1 MFETIWNNLLFQPMF
16 NVLIWLY
23 ENWAHSNLGWAVV
36 YLTIGLRV
44 LLLPLTIINEKNK
57 LKNLELVDEMK
68 RIDKEFHDDPVL
80 KKQEARRIL
89 KHRKMSPWAKVASL
103 GVQAL
108 VLVLL
113 YQVFLR
119 GITGEKLIKFLYDWV
134 DFPGSIN
141 IMFFGF
147 DLGAT
152 RDTIWAGGVGLFLLI
167 EIYWD
172 YRKQKDNIMLTKRD
186 LAYFIFFP
194 LVSFMILW
202 LLPMVKSLFV
212 LTSLTFSVI
221 IGWFM
226 KLSSK
231 PKKS

>member
-1 MFETIWNNLLFQPMF
+1 MLETIWNNLLFQPMF

-44 LLLPLTIINEKNK
+44 LLLPLTFITEKNK
-57 LKNLELVDEMK
+57 TKNLELVGEMK

-80 KKQEARRIL
+80 KKQEARKIL
-89 KHRKMSPWAKVASL
+89 KQRKMSPWAKVASL

-119 GITGEKLIKFLYDWV
+119 GITGEKLIKFLYEWV

-141 IMFFGF
+141 VMFFGF
-147 DLGAT
+147 DLGVCGAVIGA
-152 RDTIWAGGVGLFLLI
+152 DGLFTPPAAGAGCAQT
-167 EIYWD
+167 
-172 YRKQKDNIMLTKRD
+172 RPHR
-186 LAYFIFFP
+186 YF
-194 LVSFMILW
+194 
-202 LLPMVKSLFV
+202 
-212 LTSLTFSVI
+212 
-221 IGWFM
+221 
-226 KLSSK
+226 
-231 PKKS
+231 